1 MFFNFPRF
9 KIEEAAFYILKFR
22 IKLNLK
28 NILIMKVTIITVCYN
43 RKATIEKAIK
53 SVLNQNYE
61 DIEYIVI
68 DGNSTDGTKEIIAS
82 YGDKIS
88 QFISEPDKGMY
99 DAINK
104 GIKLAT
110 GDVIG
115 LMHSDDEFYDNK
127 AISRIAARFSFYPN
141 TDGIYGNGIYVS
153 NDHEERLIRNRIG
166 GVFTLDRVK
175 GGWLPLHPTV
185 YLKKSVIDK
194 YGLYSLDFKIA
205 SDTEFLL
212 RYLYKYKIKMTY
224 INSYIVKMRM
234 GGMSTNTKRAFEV
247 LYEDYK
253 IYKYHGLTAFQ
264 AVFLKKTIALRQYLV
279 N

>member
-1 MFFNFPRF
+1 M
-9 KIEEAAFYILKFR
+9 KI
-22 IKLNLK
+22 
-28 NILIMKVTIITVCYN
+28 TIITVCYN
-43 RKATIEKAIK
+43 RKVTIEKAIK
-53 SVLNQNYE
+53 SVLEQDYHN
-61 DIEYIVI
+61 IEYIII
-68 DGNSTDGTKEIIAS
+68 DGNSTDGTKEVIES
-82 YGDKIS
+82 YSNRIS
-88 QFISEPDKGMY
+88 KYISEPDKGMY

-141 TDGIYGNGIYVS
+141 TEGVYGNGIYVS
-153 NDHEERLIRNRIG
+153 NDTEERLIRNRIG
-166 GVFTLDRVK
+166 GIFSLNKIK

-185 YLKKSVIDK
+185 YLKKNIIEQ
-194 YGLYSLDFKIA
+194 YGLYNLNFKIA

-212 RYLYKYKIKMTY
+212 RYLYKYKIKMIY
-224 INSYIVKMRM
+224 IDSYIVKMRM
-234 GGMSTNTKRAFEV
+234 GGMSTNAKRAFEV

-264 AVFLKKTIALRQYLV
+264 TVFLKKTMALRQYLV
-279 N
+279 H